1 MTTVSGFDNNYDAS
15 YLGELKNAALGAHDS
30 SHFVLTIDGYTI
42 TVKGSGMTYSGN
54 HPAGGTMTDM
64 TILYNGETT
73 HWSDFS
79 LSVSAVWNDV
89 TNGNINDF
97 NNLFYGGNDTFTAA
111 SGSECNFAG
120 WAGNDIFNMQAS
132 SGSDY
137 LYGGDGNDTFNYA
150 GNFRGTI
157 DGGAGS
163 DTLNVNGNYSSFGD
177 VTNVEFIHLG
187 AGHNYV
193 VGVHPS
199 SAITVDG
206 SALGAGNFASVTDI
220 WGNNG
225 GVTVQGGAGD
235 DTLIAGTGHD
245 TLNGGAGNDTIDYS
259 NATGAVTVNLSL
271 SGAQTVGGGAGTV
284 TLNSVENVT
293 GSLYNDKLTGDAHDN
308 FFIGDGGFIP
318 QTGGGDDVIDGGAG
332 FDTVSYDVGEYWSQ
346 TVQSISV
353 DLRIANGPNV
363 SGYLG
368 NDTLISI
375 EKIIG
380 TPFDDTFIGN
390 ADNNTFDGDG
400 TYSGDDVVDYSSAT
414 GGISFVTTSAG
425 GGHWTVVATGGGQ
438 GTDTLIDMTKIV
450 GTAFDDTFDMSAAS
464 YTVAAGAGT
473 DTVTFAN
480 ATHGIYFGFDGEES
494 TSVEVVIGSAHDDHI
509 QGVAS
514 VDAGAGNDEVVG
526 TSGNDTQIGGD
537 GNDVLTGYVGNDTL
551 NGGAGDDTLSGGGYA
566 FEYDG
571 NDILY
576 GGSGNDTLYAGGQDG
591 DNSGTSLLDGGTGN
605 DTLWGS
611 GKTTATYA
619 DATGGVTVSLDT
631 RDPQNVGGGMGM
643 DRLFYINNLTGSA
656 FNDKLVGDSYDNVLV
671 GGDGDDQLDGGVP
684 AYGTNGNDTFD
695 GGAGN
700 DTVSY
705 ADVGDPYG
713 DGVTVN
719 LTISGPQNVGSGGG
733 TDKLISIEN
742 LVGSSFD
749 DVLTGN
755 GLANVFDMSAGGKD
769 TVITGAGNDTIV
781 MGWELT
787 ADDKIDGGTGVDTV
801 TLKGDY
807 TSYYTAL
814 TFAATTMVNVEV
826 LKLSAGYSYKLTM
839 NNANVAAGQT
849 LTVDA
854 SALYAANTLTFDGS
868 AETDGFFAIKGGAGK
883 DTFVMGAALKAADK
897 IDGGGG
903 LDKVALNG
911 DYSHGVTFS
920 ATTMV
925 HVEELVLGAGYSY
938 KLTTNN
944 ATVAA
949 GQTLTV
955 DGSALGAASS
965 LTFNGSAETDGKFV
979 LLGGAGKDSLTS
991 GAGDDTL
998 SGGAGDDEL
1007 IANTGGNDTILG
1019 GDGNDTIRMGAEL
1032 TAADSIDGGIG
1043 NDTVWLYGNYAG
1055 LVFSAT
1061 TMVNVET
1068 LILGASHS
1076 YTLTTNDATVAALQM
1091 LTLDG
1096 SALKAGDVL
1105 VFDGSAETNGRFAL
1119 LGGAGNDVL
1128 TGGAGADH
1136 FDLTKGGNDIANGGN
1151 GDDTFDFGATMTA
1164 ADKIDGGAGTDK
1176 VTLNGDYSAG
1186 LTFSVTTMVNVET
1199 LQLSGAHGYTLTTS
1213 DATVAA
1219 GQVLTVTGKTL
1230 SHALIFDGSAEQDGS
1245 FVVTGGKSDDTL
1257 IGGAR
1262 GDTLS
1267 GGSGNDTIMGGG
1279 GGDVLTGGSGH
1290 NSFVYD
1296 AVTDSTG
1303 PGFDTIS
1310 QFNVKSDSID
1320 LWFQVT
1326 GLDHTVSSG
1335 ALTQGSF
1342 DADLAAA
1349 LGADQLHAGH
1359 AVLFAPTSG
1368 DYVGETFLV
1377 VDANGIAGYQA
1388 GQDLVIAFDHTAH
1401 LDHFN
1406 LTNFTESPV

>member
-1 MTTVSGFDNNYDAS
+1 MTTVTGFYSDYDAS

-97 NNLFYGGNDTFTAA
+97 NNLFYGGNDTFTAT
-111 SGSECNFAG
+111 SDQGSFAG
-120 WAGNDIFNMQAS
+120 WAGNDVFNMQATNGVDFIS
-132 SGSDY
+132 
-137 LYGGDGNDTFNYA
+137 GGDGNDTFNYA
-150 GNFRGTI
+150 ANFNGFAQI
-157 DGGAGS
+157 DGGAGA
-163 DTLNVNGNYSSFGD
+163 DVLNLNGNYYEYTTFGYLS
-177 VTNVEFIHLG
+177 NVETIKLAASHTYADL
-187 AGHNYV
+187 AV
-193 VGVHPS
+193 S
-199 SAITVDG
+199 QATAITVDG
-206 SALGAGNFASVTDI
+206 SALGAGNFVLVEGFS
-220 WGNNG
+220 G
-225 GVTVQGGAGD
+225 GALTLLGGAGN
-235 DTLIAGTGHD
+235 DTLMSGQEND
-245 TLNGGAGNDTIDYS
+245 TLNGGAGTDTIDYS
-259 NATGAVTVNLSL
+259 HATGGVTVNLSL
-271 SGAQTVGGGAGTV
+271 SGGQAVGGGAGTD
-284 TLNSVENVT
+284 TLISVENLT
-293 GSLYNDKLTGDAHDN
+293 GSLYNDKLTGNAGDN

-318 QTGGGDDVIDGGAG
+318 QTGGGDDVINGGAG
-332 FDTVSYDVGEYWSQ
+332 FDTVSYNVGEYLSG
-346 TVQSISV
+346 VDQSIHV
-353 DLRIANGPNV
+353 DLRITNGPNV
-363 SGYLG
+363 SGFLG

-390 ADNNTFDGDG
+390 ADNNIFDGDG

-414 GGISFVTTSAG
+414 GGMSFATTSSG
-425 GGHWTVVATGGGQ
+425 DGHFTTVTTGGGQ
-438 GTDTLIDMTKIV
+438 GTDTLIDITKII
-450 GTAFDDTFDMSAAS
+450 GTAFNDTFDMSGYGYS
-464 YTVAAGAGT
+464 VDGGAGT
-473 DTVTFAN
+473 DTVSFAN
-480 ATHGIYFGFDGEES
+480 ATHSVYLTADDFTSIEALIGTAYGDDLSGATSIDG
-494 TSVEVVIGSAHDDHI
+494 
-509 QGVAS
+509 
-514 VDAGAGNDEVVG
+514 GAGDDTITG
-526 TSGNDTQIGGD
+526 TNGNDTLKGGD
-537 GNDVLTGYVGNDTL
+537 GNDTIRGAPYPYTNSGNDVIDGGNGNDTL
-551 NGGAGDDTLSGGGYA
+551 YGGDGTDTLIGGAGNDVLYGGSGHEILSGGTGNDNLRGDSNFTTATYQDATGGVSVDLDNRDAQNVGGGQGTDTLFVIENLIGSAFNDKLNGNEYDNVLTGGDGDDTLSGGTFTSY
-566 FEYDG
+566 Y
-571 NDILY
+571 ND
-576 GGSGNDTLYAGGQDG
+576 
-591 DNSGTSLLDGGTGN
+591 
-605 DTLWGS
+605 
-611 GKTTATYA
+611 
-619 DATGGVTVSLDT
+619 
-631 RDPQNVGGGMGM
+631 
-643 DRLFYINNLTGSA
+643 
-656 FNDKLVGDSYDNVLV
+656 
-671 GGDGDDQLDGGVP
+671 
-684 AYGTNGNDTFD
+684 GNDTFD

-705 ADVGDPYG
+705 AYG
-713 DGVTVN
+713 GGVTVS
-719 LTISGPQNVGSGGG
+719 LAISGPQNVGGNCGI
-733 TDKLISIEN
+733 DKLISIEN
-742 LVGSSFD
+742 LIGSQGN
-749 DVLTGN
+749 DVFTGN
-755 GLANVFDMSAGGKD
+755 GLANVFDMSGGAVD
-769 TVITGAGNDTIV
+769 TVSGGAGDDTVV
-781 MGWELT
+781 MGFQLT

-807 TSYYTAL
+807 SQSWSAL
-814 TFAATTMVNVEV
+814 TLAATTMVNVEV
-826 LKLSAGYSYKLTM
+826 LTMAAGYSYKLTM

-883 DTFVMGAALKAADK
+883 DTIVMGAVLKASDK

-911 DYSHGVTFS
+911 DYSHGLTFS
-920 ATTMV
+920 STTMV
-925 HVEELVLGAGYSY
+925 HVEDLVLGAGYSY

-955 DGSALGAASS
+955 DGSALGAASG
-965 LTFNGSAETDGKFV
+965 LTFDGSAETDGKFV

-991 GAGDDTL
+991 GAGDDTVA
-998 SGGAGDDEL
+998 GGAGDDQL
-1007 IANTGGNDTILG
+1007 IANTGGNDTVLG

-1032 TAADSIDGGIG
+1032 TAADSIDGGTG

-1055 LVFSAT
+1055 LTFSAT

-1068 LILGASHS
+1068 LILGSSHS
-1076 YTLTTNDATVAALQM
+1076 YTLTTNDATVAALQT
-1091 LTLDG
+1091 LTVDG

-1105 VFDGSAETNGRFAL
+1105 IFDGSVETDGRFAL

-1136 FDLTKGGNDIANGGN
+1136 FDLTKGGNDIANGGD
-1151 GDDTFDFGATMTA
+1151 GDDTFDFGATLTS
-1164 ADKIDGGAGTDK
+1164 ADHVDGGAGNDK

-1186 LTFSVTTMVNVET
+1186 LTFSATTMVNVESLALT
-1199 LQLSGAHGYTLTTS
+1199 GAHGYALTMS

-1219 GQVLTVTGKTL
+1219 GQVLTMTGKTL
-1230 SHALIFDGSAEQDGS
+1230 THALIFDGSAEQDGS
-1245 FVVTGGKSDDTL
+1245 FVVIGGKGDDTL

-1267 GGSGNDTIMGGG
+1267 GGSGNDTILGGG

-1296 AVTDSTG
+1296 AVVDSTG

-1310 QFNVKSDSID
+1310 QFNVKSDMID

-1342 DADLAAA
+1342 DANLAAA

-1388 GQDLVIAFDHTAH
+1388 GQDLVIEFDHTAH
-1401 LDHFN
+1401 LDHFK
-1406 LTNFTESPV
+1406 LANFGENPI